1 MTATS
6 KPTRPPHRAPK
17 PGLRSAED
25 PDKRPGA
32 PIRAFGGPQARLRAG
47 GGRAA
52 RGFTIIEMMVAI
64 SVAVLMF
71 SLINVIFVATQD
83 TIIGGIGMSDVI
95 SSSRAIGDQLAED
108 ADHMVGPQDVTGAST
123 AAKQGGYLVIVTRT
137 IAARVT
143 ERGVIGGEAR
153 EVRSDELVFLI
164 DVSDEVRPLS
174 PGTDSYANTA
184 TASYAKVW
192 YGHGRPR
199 QGAAFPALGSGANN
213 YASEWVL
220 CRQAMF
226 FDGDA
231 GHNTTPDN
239 AVKVSAA
246 KDANGRSDVSSL
258 TTEAAHPGDGAVPV
272 LTYGGTLRVALEPND
287 TTVGEVALTHAVLA
301 PRLSDFI
308 VEYAGDYDATAGLD
322 RNADGEIIWYSRIA
336 TAGEHVYAD
345 DNSATTPTGVT
356 VSGDATI
363 FRASDDGANS
373 TWPDLIRVRY
383 RMHDPRGDFG
393 IEDPDTGTGAGNSS
407 QGGVWHEH
415 VIEVNRP

>member
-6 KPTRPPHRAPK
+6 KPTRTAPAPK
-17 PGLRSAED
+17 PGLRSAEGQD
-25 PDKRPGA
+25 RVAGA
-32 PIRAFGGPQARLRAG
+32 RVRVFGRPQARLRAG

-108 ADHMVGPQDVTGAST
+108 ADHMAGPQDVTGAST
-123 AAKQGGYLVIVTRT
+123 DAKQGGYLVIVNRT

-153 EVRSDELVFLI
+153 DVRSDELVFLI

-226 FDGDA
+226 FSGDP
-231 GHNTTPDN
+231 GHTTGN
-239 AVKVSAA
+239 ASAVGA
-246 KDANGRSDVSSL
+246 ARDTNGRSDVSSQD
-258 TTEAAHPGDGAVPV
+258 TETAHPGAGAVTG
-272 LTYGGTLRVALEPND
+272 LSYGGTLQVALEPND
-287 TTVGEVALTHAVLA
+287 TSVGEVALTHAVLA
-301 PRLSDFI
+301 PRLSDLI

-373 TWPDLIRVRY
+373 TWPELIRVRY